1 MTTAEGEVC
10 MTLISDR
17 FARNSRLQSAA
28 RNSPPLKKN
37 ESDREAVALMQQA
50 LVDIGFAMPIS
61 MARGKPDGIYG
72 DETVNTVGK
81 FQTQQALQRDGQA
94 GHDTLHRLDSF
105 FPPVGVTTETPT
117 PAVPPLT
124 EQSVL
129 LCPHSGTVMSV
140 PTRGSAPPTAGPRIL
155 TVNDVFVVNGC
166 PLVGFLG
173 RLSPCLRV
181 LWVVS
186 NPQFR
191 VNGADTLTAGSVG
204 LCQNADQFPQGNVII
219 ARV

>member
-1 MTTAEGEVC
+1 
-10 MTLISDR
+10 MTLVSER
-17 FARNSRLQSAA
+17 FSRNSRLQAAA
-28 RNSPPLKKN
+28 RNTPPLKKN
-37 ESDREAVALMQQA
+37 EPDREAVALVQQA
-50 LVDIGFAMPIS
+50 LVDIGFSMPIS

-72 DETVNTVGK
+72 DETVNTVAK

-94 GHDTLHRLDSF
+94 GRDTLHRLDSL
-105 FPPVGVTTETPT
+105 FPPVGAAPEIPT

-124 EQSVL
+124 ELSVL

-166 PLVGFLG
+166 PFVGFLN
-173 RLSPCLRV
+173 RLSPCLTVR
-181 LWVVS
+181 WVVS

-191 VNGADTLTAGSVG
+191 VNGADTLTAASVG
-204 LCQNADQFPQGNVII
+204 LCENADQFPQGSVII

>member
-1 MTTAEGEVC
+1 
-10 MTLISDR
+10 MTLVSDR
-17 FARNSRLQSAA
+17 FARSSRLQAAA
-28 RNSPPLKKN
+28 RNAPPLKKN
-37 ESDREAVALMQQA
+37 EPDREAVALVQQA
-50 LVDIGFAMPIS
+50 LVDVGFAMPIT

-72 DETVNTVGK
+72 DETVNTVAR

-94 GHDTLHRLDSF
+94 GHDTLHRLDSL
-105 FPPVGVTTETPT
+105 FPPVGAAPQVPT

-129 LCPHSGTVMSV
+129 MCPHSGTVMSV
-140 PTRGSAPPTAGPRIL
+140 PTRASAPPSAGPRIL

-173 RLSPCLRV
+173 RLSPCLTV
-181 LWVVS
+181 QWVVS
-186 NPQFR
+186 NSQFQ
-191 VNGADTLTAGSVG
+191 VNGANTLTAGSVG
-204 LCQNADQFPQGNVII
+204 LCENADRFPQGNVII